1 MTLSYHHHIIGL
13 DHANRLPGL
22 YAFKQSVLYICQH
35 FDAGDIRLSFA
46 IVGTVLQKELFQAK
60 LPLRKI
66 TSKKR
71 DIDVDRLEVSWIR
84 VRFEFFLQL
93 FQNY

>member
-1 MTLSYHHHIIGL
+1 MH
-13 DHANRLPGL
+13 
-22 YAFKQSVLYICQH
+22 
-35 FDAGDIRLSFA
+35 AGDIRRSFVF
-46 IVGTVLQKELFQAK
+46 VGTVLQKELFQAK

-84 VRFEFFLQL
+84 VRFEFFSPVISKQGIPSWEAP
-93 FQNY
+93 FF

>member
-1 MTLSYHHHIIGL
+1 M
-13 DHANRLPGL
+13 
-22 YAFKQSVLYICQH
+22 
-35 FDAGDIRLSFA
+35 
-46 IVGTVLQKELFQAK
+46 VGTVLQKELFQAK

-84 VRFEFFLQL
+84 VRFEFFSPVISNQGIPFLERP
-93 FQNY
+93 FFGGWGGRGVGKCANEDKIR